1 MSSTSVRPDAGR
13 AALLAEALLWLTVAR
28 LLLSMLPFRKVA
40 ALLGLEESR
49 LPSPSRP
56 VDPATLAAVGWVIPA
71 LARRLPWSST
81 CLVRA
86 LAGAR
91 LLRRRD
97 VPVTLHLG
105 ARSAGNGTL
114 LAHAW
119 LSAGGRILLG
129 ERDAAACRLLATFET
144 AAAT

>member
-1 MSSTSVRPDAGR
+1 VSSTSVRPDAGR
-13 AALLAEALLWLTVAR
+13 AALLAEALLWLTAAR
-28 LLLSMLPFRKVA
+28 LLMSILPFRRVA
-40 ALLGLEESR
+40 ALLGLKESR
-49 LPSPSRP
+49 RPSQSRP
-56 VDPATLAAVGWVIPA
+56 VDSATLAAVGWVIPA
-71 LARRLPWSST
+71 LAQHLPWSST

-91 LLRRRD
+91 LMHRRD

-105 ARSAGNGTL
+105 ARSTGDGTL

-129 ERDAAACRLLATFET
+129 ARDAAGCCLLATFET
-144 AAAT
+144 APAA

>member
-1 MSSTSVRPDAGR
+1 M
-13 AALLAEALLWLTVAR
+13 
-28 LLLSMLPFRKVA
+28 
-40 ALLGLEESR
+40 
-49 LPSPSRP
+49 
-56 VDPATLAAVGWVIPA
+56 GWAIPA

-119 LSAGGRILLG
+119 LS
-129 ERDAAACRLLATFET
+129 EQYDE
-144 AAAT
+144 